1 MNLQTTLTLCGARL
15 MVPSRLFGFEI
26 LVFRDCLGGTR
37 KTEPN
42 RFLTHRTWRELLLGD
57 EGDFVFAAVLFVPDD
72 VEAGFR
78 HYFPRLEFFLWHIVL
93 ERRGT
98 VLILLKYGVAAQ

>member
-1 MNLQTTLTLCGARL
+1 MGN
-15 MVPSRLFGFEI
+15 
-26 LVFRDCLGGTR
+26 
-37 KTEPN
+37 
-42 RFLTHRTWRELLLGD
+42 
-57 EGDFVFAAVLFVPDD
+57 EGNFVFAAVLFVSDE

-78 HYFPRLEFFLWHIVL
+78 HHFPRLEFFLWHIVL

>member
-1 MNLQTTLTLCGARL
+1 
-15 MVPSRLFGFEI
+15 
-26 LVFRDCLGGTR
+26 
-37 KTEPN
+37 
-42 RFLTHRTWRELLLGD
+42 LGD